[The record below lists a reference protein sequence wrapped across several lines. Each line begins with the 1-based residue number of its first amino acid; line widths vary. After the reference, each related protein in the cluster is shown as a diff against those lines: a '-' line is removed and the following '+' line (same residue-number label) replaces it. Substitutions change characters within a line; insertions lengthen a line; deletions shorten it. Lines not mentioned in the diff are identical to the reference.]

1 MKSLVLPPSSFQPAR
16 HLHLLD
22 ERADPYLNYC
32 ATESEAQCSVCGAV
46 YKEGSWQWIE
56 PSVDATAIRCPACR
70 RMEEQAPAAYL
81 EIEGKLI
88 GQRKDEILDTVRD
101 IERLEKS
108 KDPLQRIMSIES
120 MEKGLLIT
128 TTDVRLARS
137 IAQLLQSSYQCELDF
152 HYDRNRSLLWLRC
165 YGRSGK
171 T

>member
-1 MKSLVLPPSSFQPAR
+1 MKPLVLPPSSFQPAR

-22 ERADPYLNYC
+22 ERADPYLDYC

-46 YKEGSWQWIE
+46 YKDGSWQWIE

-81 EIEGKLI
+81 ELEGKLI
-88 GQRKDEILDTVRD
+88 ERGKDEILNTVRD

-108 KDPLQRIMSIES
+108 KDPLQRIMSID
-120 MEKGLLIT
+120 MAEKGLLIT

-137 IAQLLQSSYQCELDF
+137 VAQLLQSSFECELDF
-152 HYDRNRSLLWLRC
+152 HYDRSRSLLWLRC
-165 YGRSGK
+165 HGSENE